1 MEKPDLFSSTKEFFL
16 FSVVC
21 SFLIVLHLWIRYGE
35 YKAFIVKPFYY
46 TQVEVLS
53 AYMKTKNHRRY
64 QVLKVHSTQG
74 HTFYTTTHH
83 EHSMLHKRLRLQLFP
98 DKKIG
103 FLDYLGTFY
112 VKSKIKEVYPKEEE
126 RKDRLFSFL
135 FSQHHT
141 EALKHFY
148 GAIFFATPLTQELR
162 EKISLLGV
170 SHLVALSGF
179 HLGILWGLVYGIL
192 GLLYRL
198 LQQRYFPYR
207 YALFDV
213 GLVVILLLGI
223 YVWFV
228 GSPPSLLRSYAMML
242 LGWMV
247 LLLGVKLLSFTF
259 LSMVGLLLLVL
270 FPSLLVSLSFWFSMA
285 GVFYIFLLLRYFQ
298 SQHSWLI
305 SLLVLPLGI
314 FVLMLPVVH
323 GVFGVT
329 SPFQLLS
336 PLLSLLFILFYPFE
350 MLLHLLGWG
359 GLLDGWLLWLFAL
372 PKEGVVSLLSSW
384 MVVVYVGLSL
394 GAIWKKSLFYLLC
407 GVALAYALY
416 LFIFV

>member
-1 MEKPDLFSSTKEFFL
+1 MLFTL
-16 FSVVC
+16 LC
-21 SFLIVLHLWIRYGE
+21 LLLIGLHLGVE
-35 YKAFIVKPFYY
+35 YRAYRDFIDKPFYY
-46 TQVEVLS
+46 TEVEVLN
-53 AYMKTKNHRRY
+53 AYSKRKNHQSY
-64 QVLKVHSTQG
+64 QVLKVHSAKG
-74 HTFYTTTHH
+74 RTFYTTTHQRTLLQH
-83 EHSMLHKRLRLQLFP
+83 QTLRLQLFP
-98 DKKIG
+98 DAKIG

-112 VKSKIKEVYPKEEE
+112 VKSKMKAHYPKEEGKRE
-126 RKDRLFSFL
+126 KLRSFV
-135 FSQHHT
+135 SQQHST
-141 EALKHFY
+141 PALQSFY
-148 GAIFFATPLTQELR
+148 GAIFFATPLLQSVR
-162 EKISLLGV
+162 QKISLLGV

-179 HLGILWGLVYGIL
+179 HLGILWGLVYGVL
-192 GLLYRL
+192 LLLYRPF
-198 LQQRYFPYR
+198 QQRYFPYR
-207 YALFDV
+207 HALFDV
-213 GLVVILLLGI
+213 GLVVILLLGV

-242 LGWMV
+242 LGWIV
-247 LLLGVKLLSFTF
+247 LLVGVKLLSFAF

-329 SPFQLLS
+329 SPFQLFS

-372 PKEGVVSLLSSW
+372 PKEGVVSLLSPW